1 MFYRFERPTT
11 ANTGE
16 NTLPKQPIV
25 LTERGEYVK
34 EILTALS
41 LFAPVAAVAVGFVA
55 FGGSP
60 A

>member
-1 MFYRFERPTT
+1 M
-11 ANTGE
+11 
-16 NTLPKQPIV
+16 PKQQPIV

-41 LFAPVAAVAVGFVA
+41 LIAPIAALAIAFVA

>member
-1 MFYRFERPTT
+1 M
-11 ANTGE
+11 
-16 NTLPKQPIV
+16 PKQPIV